1 MRLDELSLKLRR
13 RNGWESLDLGM
24 AMCQHWRAP
33 LLHAWLATYGIFVVL
48 LSAVLWN
55 YPQWV
60 ILTVWWL
67 KPLFDRVLLFV
78 LSRCIFGHVPTVR
91 AVWRELPTLLRRTR
105 LLAGLTFYRL
115 SPSRSFHL
123 PVWQLEGQRGRAARL
138 RRQGLGLRSNGYAW
152 GLMFFCTNFSMVL
165 WFSGVVLSFMFIPD
179 DMLPDGSFW
188 WWQLFADDSQLW
200 LAHFGNL
207 LVFLAESLVE
217 PVYVASGFSLYLN
230 RRSELEGWD
239 IEVTFRRMTQRV
251 QEAHQRLTAHI
262 GASVQAVLLALALCV
277 GTWLTAPPAQAQ
289 ETATENTSPAVAP
302 EVQTEAQAE
311 FSWPQGEI
319 KRRIEAI
326 LKDPSKFGEKKT
338 EWRWEYRKEP
348 EKKDA
353 QQQPSWLD
361 KLYQGVS
368 AFFDMLAIGG
378 RVLIWLL
385 VGVALVVAVYLVLRY
400 QDRLPWQRGKRFIP
414 EHMFGLD
421 VRPESLPDDIG
432 AGARTLLE
440 NGDIT
445 AALSLLYRAAL
456 SALIHHAAVE
466 FAAGDTE
473 SQCWQRTRPVLS
485 DAGLHYFRQL
495 LDAWLL
501 TAYAHRPPPLE
512 QLHLLCAGWPGYFS
526 ADALVTAA
534 RRAA

>member
-1 MRLDELSLKLRR
+1 MRIDELSLTLRR
-13 RNGWESLDLGM
+13 RNGWESLDLGL

-33 LLHAWLATYGIFVVL
+33 LLRAWLATYGVFAVL
-48 LSAVLWN
+48 LSAVLWEH
-55 YPQWV
+55 PQWV
-60 ILTVWWL
+60 ILIVWWL

-78 LSRCIFGHVPTVR
+78 LSRSIFGHAPTVG

-123 PVWQLEGQRGRAARL
+123 PVWQLEGQRGSAARQ
-138 RRQGLGLRSNGYAW
+138 RRQVLGLRSNGYAW
-152 GLMFFCTNFSMVL
+152 GLMFFCVHFSLVL
-165 WFSGVVLSFMFIPD
+165 WISGAVLSFMFIPD
-179 DMLPDGSFW
+179 DMLPDGSG
-188 WWQLFADDSQLW
+188 WWQLFTDDSQLW
-200 LAHFGNL
+200 LAHYGNL

-217 PVYVASGFSLYLN
+217 PVFVASGFSLYLN

-239 IEVTFRRMTQRV
+239 IEVNFRRMTQRV
-251 QEAHQRLTAHI
+251 EEARQRLTAHI
-262 GASVQAVLLALALCV
+262 GASVQAVLLAIAL
-277 GTWLTAPPAQAQ
+277 GLGINLIAPPAHAQ
-289 ETATENTSPAVAP
+289 ETVAENTAPAIAP
-302 EVQTEAQAE
+302 EPQAE
-311 FSWPQGEI
+311 FVWPQGEI
-319 KRRIEAI
+319 KQRIETI

-338 EWRWEYRKEP
+338 EWRWEKRKEP
-348 EKKDA
+348 EKKDGP
-353 QQQPSWLD
+353 QSSWLD
-361 KLYQGVS
+361 QLFQGLN

-385 VGVALVVAVYLVLRY
+385 VGVALIIAVYLVLRY

-414 EHMFGLD
+414 EQLFGLD
-421 VRPESLPDDIG
+421 VRPESLPDDVG
-432 AGARTLLE
+432 AGARALLDQ
-440 NGDIT
+440 GDIA

-466 FAAGDTE
+466 FANGDTE
-473 SQCWQRTRPVLS
+473 SQCWQRTRTVLS

-501 TAYAHRPPPLE
+501 TAYAHRPPPQE
-512 QLHLLCAGWPGYFS
+512 QLQLLCAGWPAYFS
-526 ADALVTAA
+526 ANALSTAA